1 MQLKDYYSILEL
13 PASASGDE
21 IKKAYRRLAH
31 QYHPD
36 KKNNDPYAAA
46 QFSDIKEAY
55 EILSNPAKKDYY
67 LQQRWFAQS
76 IGKKIK
82 KESITPITILKQM
95 LELDRYASKLD
106 VHRTNHEDLFNQIV
120 SILSDEN
127 IDILNSFNDRQIKK
141 EIILLAL
148 KGGNTLSYHYAIPL
162 TERLKRLTTTE
173 ESFNKQFDQFI
184 LQHKQTNYWEKK
196 KIWVVLFIVLLICLV
211 IFFGGK

>member
-1 MQLKDYYSILEL
+1 VQLKDYYSILEL

-21 IKKAYRRLAH
+21 IKKAYRRLAF

-67 LQQRWFAQS
+67 LQQRWYAQS

-95 LELDRYASKLD
+95 LELDRYVSKLD

-120 SILSDEN
+120 SVLSDEN

-148 KGGNTLSYHYAIPL
+148 KSGNVLSYHYAIPL

-173 ESFNKQFDQFI
+173 ESFNTQFDQFI
-184 LQHKQTNYWEKK
+184 LHHKQTNYWEKK
-196 KIWVVLFIVLLICLV
+196 KIWIVLFIVLLVCLV
-211 IFFGGK
+211 IFFAGK

>member
-1 MQLKDYYSILEL
+1 MHLKDYYSILEL

-21 IKKAYRRLAH
+21 IRKAYRRLAH

-67 LQQRWFAQS
+67 LQQRWYAQS

-82 KESITPITILKQM
+82 QETITPVTILKQM
-95 LELDRYASKLD
+95 LELDRYISKLD
-106 VHRTNHEDLFNQIV
+106 VHRTNQEDLFNQVI

-127 IDILNSFNDRQIKK
+127 IDLLNSFNDRQIKK

-148 KGGNTLSYHYAIPL
+148 NCGNALSYHYAVPL
-162 TERLKRLTTTE
+162 TGRLKRLITTE
-173 ESFNKQFDQFI
+173 ESFNRQFDHFI
-184 LQHKQTNYWEKK
+184 LQHKQANYWEKK
-196 KIWVVLFIVLLICLV
+196 KIWIVVLIVLLICLV
-211 IFFGGK
+211 IYFAGK